1 MGCRYHISPDTRYTY
16 RGVVKPTSQLLR
28 AVLALA
34 RGIGKCIYVFSF
46 LLRTSWNFRFSTLV
60 AVKDIKETWGKKR
73 WIMCLTLSFVTLL
86 LWQRWHLILLSLCAA
101 LTRGYLRAV
110 WPNTCE
116 QSLMFLDLLSSSSL
130 SRRSL
135 QLLLLCSSGSW
146 VILTYHPQQLLLP
159 NPNFTDSW
167 ARMRVGPDVAA
178 WPWLVLNTYTHL
190 HIWKQD
196 KIPWPRCPCRWW
208 CLCRISF

>member
-1 MGCRYHISPDTRYTY
+1 
-16 RGVVKPTSQLLR
+16 
-28 AVLALA
+28 
-34 RGIGKCIYVFSF
+34 
-46 LLRTSWNFRFSTLV
+46 
-60 AVKDIKETWGKKR
+60 
-73 WIMCLTLSFVTLL
+73 MCLTLSFVTLL

-116 QSLMFLDLLSSSSL
+116 QSLMFLVLLSSSSL

-190 HIWKQD
+190 HIL
-196 KIPWPRCPCRWW
+196 
-208 CLCRISF
+208 CLWRYSLIWTFCICKYYFLYIELLFVTRSSKSS

>member
-1 MGCRYHISPDTRYTY
+1 MWLSPHHTCSEQFWHQQ
-16 RGVVKPTSQLLR
+16 GGSGN
-28 AVLALA
+28 VLF
-34 RGIGKCIYVFSF
+34 GVFSF
-46 LLRTSWNFRFSTLV
+46 LLRIFGTSWNLTFGCKRYQGNM
-60 AVKDIKETWGKKR
+60 GKKR

-116 QSLMFLDLLSSSSL
+116 QSLMFLVLLSSSSL

-146 VILTYHPQQLLLP
+146 VILTYHPRQLLLP
-159 NPNFTDSW
+159 NPNCTDSW

-178 WPWLVLNTYTHL
+178 WPWLVMNTYTHL
-190 HIWKQD
+190 HVCTQD
-196 KIPWPRCPCRWW
+196 KIPWPRC
-208 CLCRISF
+208 LCRISF